1 MSEEKGKGNNKVSLI
16 ALGCA
21 AELVMAATLAFT
33 TQRSLASF
41 VAGGFAASAAFFW
54 AAAMWGG
61 E

>member
-1 MSEEKGKGNNKVSLI
+1 MSMSEERGRNKVPLI

-21 AELVMAATLAFT
+21 AALVMVATLAFA